1 MTIDL
6 LSMMNDDDLE
16 NEFGQALDVL
26 TDIEIEKGF
35 SRTLNEDN
43 ASVLDI
49 IDNAPWN
56 QLENESNLQYDAFK
70 YYVNLSVDEW
80 DPTDIQKFIDVPKTE
95 ITAWSKQFEWGER
108 RLAYMK
114 YREWLRRK
122 QDEISHQHNIGDFRD
137 TQSNLLKQASGATL
151 TLIGKL
157 SERIQTL
164 DPNEIKAPDIP
175 KFVSA
180 VSQFVDITT
189 EAQAKFLAINELL
202 ALYEDEI
209 DSKAVRDHINYSK
222 QSEVKP
228 SNA

>member
-1 MTIDL
+1 MAVDL
-6 LSMMNDDDLE
+6 LSMMNDDGLE
-16 NEFGQALDVL
+16 NEFGQALEIL

-35 SRTLNEDN
+35 ERTLNEDTTT
-43 ASVLDI
+43 VLDI

-56 QLENESNLQYDAFK
+56 QLEGETDAQYDAFK

-80 DPTDIQKFIDVPKTE
+80 EPTDIQRFVDAPKQN
-95 ITAWSKQFEWGER
+95 IIAWAKQFEWSER

-202 ALYEDEI
+202 ALYEDDI
-209 DSKAVRDHINYSK
+209 DAKAVRDHINYANKSEIKSK
-222 QSEVKP
+222 
-228 SNA
+228 